1 MGAQSK
7 ASHRGRRYGHQ
18 LTVRGLSLVADPG
31 DPSRRDFLAASAI
44 GLIGLARGSESPALR
59 DEAHADGDLLYVG
72 TYTESG
78 RSEGI
83 YLVRMDRRSGQLR
96 RVGSVDAGANP
107 SFIAIHPNGRVLYA
121 VNELE
126 KYKERAT
133 GAVSAFAIERVT
145 GTLTRL
151 NEQPSE
157 GGAPCYVSVD
167 QSGRVGLVANYVG
180 GSIALLPIQPNGALA
195 PAAHVARH
203 TGRGP
208 NAERQEAAHAHC
220 VLADPSNRFVLA
232 ADLGVD
238 RVFVY
243 RVDLAGKSLRH
254 VEGGDAVMSPG
265 AGPRHIAFHP
275 TLPLVFVANE
285 LNSTVAT
292 LRFDAERGA
301 LYPLATF
308 STVPAGWRG
317 TNYPADIHVAS
328 SGRTLYVSNRGHN
341 SIAVFSVAESTG
353 ALALEQVVSTD
364 GDWPRNFSLDATGRW
379 LLVANQ
385 RSDSVVVF
393 ARDPD
398 NGRLTPTRQRIA
410 IPSPVCLRF
419 LAPSLPH

>member
-1 MGAQSK
+1 VTDS
-7 ASHRGRRYGHQ
+7 R
-18 LTVRGLSLVADPG
+18 
-31 DPSRRDFLAASAI
+31 DPSRREFLASSTI
-44 GLIGLARGSESPALR
+44 SLIGLARGSENPALR
-59 DEAHADGDLLYVG
+59 DEAETDGDLLYVG
-72 TYTESG
+72 TYTERG

-83 YLVRMDRRSGQLR
+83 LLARIDRRSGQLR
-96 RVGSVDAGANP
+96 KVGSIDSGPNP
-107 SFIAIHPNGRVLYA
+107 SFLAIHPNRRVLYA

-126 KYKERAT
+126 KYKGRPT
-133 GAVSAFAIERVT
+133 GAVSAFAIARDS
-145 GTLTRL
+145 GALTRL

-167 QSGRVGLVANYVG
+167 RSGQVVLLANYVG

-195 PAAHVARH
+195 PAAHVVQH
-203 TGRGP
+203 TGKGP
-208 NAERQEAAHAHC
+208 NAERQEAPHAHC
-220 VLADPSNRFVLA
+220 ILPDPSNRFVLA

-243 RVDLAGKSLRH
+243 RLDVESKSLRY
-254 VEGGDAVMSPG
+254 VEAGDGVMRPG

-285 LNSTVAT
+285 LDSTVAM

-301 LYPLATF
+301 LSLFETH
-308 STVPAGWRG
+308 STVPAGWTG

-328 SGRTLYVSNRGHN
+328 DGRTLYVSNRGHN
-341 SIAVFSVAESTG
+341 SIAVFSVAESSG
-353 ALALEQVVSTD
+353 ALRLDQVISSG
-364 GDWPRNFSLDATGRW
+364 GDWPRNFSLDPSERW

-393 ARDPD
+393 RRDPD
-398 NGRLTPTRQRIA
+398 SGRLTPTRQRIS

-419 LAPSLPH
+419 LAPPRPR